1 MYTFLTSQNCF
12 QFLVG
17 IKNASREIENNAH
30 AKFWG
35 INKLYYV
42 MLCDKKKLK
51 EAQGSEPV
59 KSRVP
64 SKGVL

>member
-17 IKNASREIENNAH
+17 ITNASGEIENNAH
-30 AKFWG
+30 AKSWG

-42 MLCDKKKLK
+42 TPCDQKKLK

-59 KSRVP
+59 KSRVA